1 MIETPARLA
10 RQQLREQWE
19 ASHAR
24 LHFHLLMLEELK
36 MQQARYLVITPMLS
50 HALRAQDAT
59 GMRAR
64 HAHGAACARHVHVH
78 VHVHVHGMC
87 AAGASHART
96 YHEWYAHRAYT
107 ACTCS
112 LHAGGA
118 RLLV

>member
-78 VHVHVHGMC
+78 VHGMC
-87 AAGASHART
+87 AACAR
-96 YHEWYAHRAYT
+96 HVH
-107 ACTCS
+107 
-112 LHAGGA
+112 
-118 RLLV
+118 